1 MAMNKRLRFIVVMGI
16 ILFLIVNIAL
26 ISKEKSKVSR
36 VNHLTDWSRIKEV
49 DMVDSFPV
57 DGIIAEAEMYNI
69 MAEKGESIEEFYVS
83 EGDIVEEGTPLF
95 NYQSDDIDRQTAIL
109 DGEIESLQS
118 KRNSIQTLINNL
130 RSMPPPVTPAVPYTD
145 PYNNN
150 TDDSLPVPETN
161 QDSYNEAEWKQNIE
175 REIGDKIL
183 EMEKIEADIKKL
195 EQQRDSYLSDKD
207 NLSITSPTT
216 GIIKEINPDSNK
228 VMTIVSDEIIM
239 KGKLSEEQMTQVEEG
254 MKVDILSHL
263 FKSRL
268 TGEISQIVK
277 LPSNKTEQKNKSQ
290 YPFTVIFEQEDEE
303 VYIGYHVT
311 ANIILE
317 EENDVPAVPGKS
329 IKRNGKKSYIWIL
342 NEKGLVEKRKIT
354 TGLEVGNLYSI
365 TEGAE
370 AEEVYITDQREVIR
384 QAPFITPLHVHKLS
398 KSAAT
403 TDISRK
409 KAIKY
414 IFIGIL
420 QQ

>member
-1 MAMNKRLRFIVVMGI
+1 MNKWLRFAVVLGI
-16 ILFLIVNIAL
+16 ILFLIVNIVL

-36 VNHLTDWSRIKEV
+36 VNHITDWSQIKAV
-49 DMVDSFPV
+49 DIVDSIPV
-57 DGIIAEAEMYNI
+57 EGIIAEAETYHI
-69 MAEKGESIEEFYVS
+69 MAEKDESIEEFYVS
-83 EGDIVEEGTPLF
+83 EGDFVEEGTPLF

-118 KRNSIQTLINNL
+118 KKNSVQSLINNL
-130 RSMPPPVTPAVPYTD
+130 RSMPPPITPKAPNND
-145 PYNNN
+145 SYNNN
-150 TDDSLPVPETN
+150 VDHSQPLPDTN
-161 QDSYNEAEWKQNIE
+161 QDSYNEAEWKQTIE
-175 REIGDKIL
+175 KEIGDKTL

-207 NLSITSPTT
+207 NLSITSPAT

-228 VMTIVSDEIIM
+228 VMTIVSDETIM
-239 KGKLSEEQMTQVEEG
+239 KGKLSEELMTQVEEG

-263 FKSRL
+263 FKGRL
-268 TGEISQIVK
+268 AGEISQIVK
-277 LPSNKTEQKNKSQ
+277 LPSNKSDHKNKSL
-290 YPFTVIFEQEDEE
+290 YPFTVIFEQEEEE
-303 VYIGYHVT
+303 VHIGYHVT

-329 IKRNGKKSYIWIL
+329 IKNNGEKSYIWVL
-342 NEKGLVEKRKIT
+342 NEKGLVEKRKVT
-354 TGLEVGNLYSI
+354 TGLEVGNLYAI

-370 AEEVYITDQREVIR
+370 TEEVYVTDQREAIG
-384 QAPFITPLHVHKLS
+384 QAPFITPLNLHKLS
-398 KSAAT
+398 KAAAK
-403 TDISRK
+403 DISRK

>member
-1 MAMNKRLRFIVVMGI
+1 MAMNKWLRFAVVLGI
-16 ILFLIVNIAL
+16 ILFLIVNIVL

-36 VNHLTDWSRIKEV
+36 VNHITDWSQIKAV
-49 DMVDSFPV
+49 DIVDSIPV
-57 DGIIAEAEMYNI
+57 EGIIAEAETYHI
-69 MAEKGESIEEFYVS
+69 MAEKDESIEEFYVS
-83 EGDIVEEGTPLF
+83 EGDFVEEGTPLF

-118 KRNSIQTLINNL
+118 KKNSVQSLINNL
-130 RSMPPPVTPAVPYTD
+130 RSMPPPITPKAPNND
-145 PYNNN
+145 SYNNN
-150 TDDSLPVPETN
+150 VDHSQPLPDTN
-161 QDSYNEAEWKQNIE
+161 QDSYNEAEWKQTIE
-175 REIGDKIL
+175 KEIGDKTL

-207 NLSITSPTT
+207 NLSITSPAT

-228 VMTIVSDEIIM
+228 VMTIVSDETIM
-239 KGKLSEEQMTQVEEG
+239 KGKLSEELMTQVEEG

-263 FKSRL
+263 FKGRL
-268 TGEISQIVK
+268 AGEISQIVK
-277 LPSNKTEQKNKSQ
+277 LPSNKSDHKNKSL
-290 YPFTVIFEQEDEE
+290 YPFTVIFEQEEEE
-303 VYIGYHVT
+303 VHIGYHVT

-329 IKRNGKKSYIWIL
+329 IKNNGEKSYIWVL
-342 NEKGLVEKRKIT
+342 NEKGLVEKRKVT
-354 TGLEVGNLYSI
+354 TGLEVGNLYAI

-370 AEEVYITDQREVIR
+370 TEEVYVTDQREAIG
-384 QAPFITPLHVHKLS
+384 QAPFITPLNLHKLS
-398 KSAAT
+398 KAAAK
-403 TDISRK
+403 DISRK